1 MPLET
6 VSVPKSAIA
15 PGVGVGGG
23 GGGFLDRGW
32 GGGGDDSG
40 PFRGKPRGL
49 VLETYKL
56 GVWLGLIA
64 TTMLFIAL
72 SSALIVRR
80 GISFDWETTRMPR
93 LFYLNTAVLVAS
105 SLTLEYARRAM
116 RAGLRHVFRR
126 WWLATTLLGLVF
138 LAGQWTA
145 WGQLST
151 QGVFLGSNPSAS
163 FLYLLSG
170 AHWVHL
176 LGGVIALVYVAIR
189 DSRPAMSAVPVETTA
204 LYWHFMDGL
213 WLYLL
218 VVLLYWR

>member
-1 MPLET
+1 
-6 VSVPKSAIA
+6 V
-15 PGVGVGGG
+15 
-23 GGGFLDRGW
+23 DRGW
-32 GGGGDDSG
+32 DGGGDGDG
-40 PFRGKPRGL
+40 PFRGKPRAL

-64 TTMLFIAL
+64 TSMLFIAL
-72 SSALIVRR
+72 TSALIVRR
-80 GISFDWETTRMPR
+80 GISSDWQSTRMPP

-105 SLTLEYARRAM
+105 SLTLEYARRAL
-116 RAGLRHVFRR
+116 RGGLRHVFRR

-138 LAGQWTA
+138 LSGQWIA
-145 WGQLST
+145 WGQLAT
-151 QGVFLGSNPSAS
+151 QGAFLGGNPSAS

-176 LGGVIALVYVAIR
+176 LGGMCALLYVAFR
-189 DSRPAMSAVPVETTA
+189 DRRPAPMGPVPVETTA

-213 WLYLL
+213 WVFLL

>member
-6 VSVPKSAIA
+6 VSVPKPVIA
-15 PGVGVGGG
+15 AGGG
-23 GGGFLDRGW
+23 GGGFVDHGW
-32 GGGGDDSG
+32 GGGGDDRD
-40 PFRGKPRGL
+40 PFRGKPNRL
-49 VLETYKL
+49 ILETYKL

-64 TTMLFIAL
+64 TTMLFISL

-80 GISFDWETTRMPR
+80 GVSLDWQTTPMPP

-105 SLTLEYARRAM
+105 SLTLEAARRAM
-116 RAGLRHVFRR
+116 RAGLRQVFRR

-189 DSRPAMSAVPVETTA
+189 DSRPKLMSSVPVETTA

>member
-6 VSVPKSAIA
+6 VIVPKPVLAA
-15 PGVGVGGG
+15 GGGG

-32 GGGGDDSG
+32 GGGGDADG
-40 PFRGKPRGL
+40 PFRGKPRSL
-49 VLETYKL
+49 ILETYKL

-64 TTMLFIAL
+64 TTMLFVAL

-80 GISFDWETTRMPR
+80 GISFDWQTTRIPQ

-105 SLTLEYARRAM
+105 SLTVECARRAM
-116 RAGLRHVFRR
+116 RAGLRQVFRR

-189 DSRPAMSAVPVETTA
+189 DGRPAPMSAVPVETTA